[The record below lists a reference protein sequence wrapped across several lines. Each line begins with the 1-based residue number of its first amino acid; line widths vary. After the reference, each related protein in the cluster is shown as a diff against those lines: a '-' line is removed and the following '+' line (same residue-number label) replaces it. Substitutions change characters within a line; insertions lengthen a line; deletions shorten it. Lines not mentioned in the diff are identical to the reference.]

1 MEENY
6 RPENQPAPGVSEVT
20 VSCVNELTR
29 SNSDLPSLIAENYED
44 VIRGSANATP
54 LDRGLDEEN
63 KGDSCSG
70 EGRKNDFLMDDC
82 KAWTNE
88 KHNLYLNHLEV
99 SFVKQLNQSMGFLA
113 QCSKQNKSENSVSQ
127 NRASSVHNASKQIN
141 YESGQPLLH
150 ASTDSHGTLKSP
162 RIYGSRKMSKQHPF
176 PSADIKE
183 SPKLQIMDEHLIRKR
198 VSYQGLA
205 TCSQQLLSGDLYRN
219 DPFEFLTEG
228 TGQNFIDEGCQT
240 NHPNIS
246 SQAKRLKSA
255 LVDSSDH
262 NQIVPCRKFPTVNN
276 SAVDSSTLG
285 EELVHC
291 EGVSENFE
299 SFVNPPT

>member
-54 LDRGLDEEN
+54 VFLQFLLSFSEYAGSTCQFSLFLKFPWLDRGLDEEN

-127 NRASSVHNASKQIN
+127 NRASSVHNASKQ
-141 YESGQPLLH
+141 
-150 ASTDSHGTLKSP
+150 
-162 RIYGSRKMSKQHPF
+162 
-176 PSADIKE
+176 
-183 SPKLQIMDEHLIRKR
+183 
-198 VSYQGLA
+198 
-205 TCSQQLLSGDLYRN
+205 LS
-219 DPFEFLTEG
+219 
-228 TGQNFIDEGCQT
+228 
-240 NHPNIS
+240 IS
-246 SQAKRLKSA
+246 W
-255 LVDSSDH
+255 
-262 NQIVPCRKFPTVNN
+262 
-276 SAVDSSTLG
+276 
-285 EELVHC
+285 
-291 EGVSENFE
+291 
-299 SFVNPPT
+299 